1 MRDDEIRKEVRA
13 NGTDRDGAKT
23 CSWNKSWQT
32 ANEKRMRS
40 DMYIEVTCMHIIRVE
55 RIQTHAQTYVH
66 DPTCIVCTYL
76 CMLGGR
82 HIQTY
87 ICMHECMRVC
97 LQICSCIPRHMRWW
111 SKLAIRVIR
120 HAVHAYIS
128 IFGFCSYRAIREN
141 LLPLHALSKVSR
153 TTMKLPQP

>member
-1 MRDDEIRKEVRA
+1 MMRFARKYAQTVLIEMEPRHA
-13 NGTDRDGAKT
+13 HGTSHDRR
-23 CSWNKSWQT
+23 
-32 ANEKRMRS
+32 RMKNACVQ
-40 DMYIEVTCMHIIRVE
+40 ICTLK
-55 RIQTHAQTYVH
+55 THAQTYVH